1 MNQKGFTLIELVIV
15 IIIVAILAGFAVMY
29 YGRFIERMRIAEVDT
44 LAGTCLSAQ
53 ERTFLKFQHYT
64 PYWHQLDAAPL
75 PVRTPKDGNDYANG
89 KDNTVFYTR
98 GGVLTGI
105 PNPGFAVSFEQ
116 DGTDRWFMVARRVG
130 KGGYSYQLVRPFDSS
145 RTVCVPTWTNEQDV
159 AICMEYMGV
168 TETSELEANPMV
180 PKAGQT
186 P

>member
-44 LAGTCLSAQ
+44 LVGTCLSAQ

-180 PKAGQT
+180 PKVGQT

>member
-44 LAGTCLSAQ
+44 LVGTCLSAQ

>member
-44 LAGTCLSAQ
+44 LVGTCLSAQ

-98 GGVLTGI
+98 GGVLAGI

>member
-1 MNQKGFTLIELVIV
+1 MNQKGFTLIELVV
-15 IIIVAILAGFAVMY
+15 MIIIVAILAGFAVMY

-44 LAGTCLSAQ
+44 LVGTCLSAQ

-168 TETSELEANPMV
+168 TETSELETNPMV
-180 PKAGQT
+180 PKVGQT

>member
-44 LAGTCLSAQ
+44 LVGTCLSAQ

-116 DGTDRWFMVARRVG
+116 DGTDRWFMVAHRVG

-180 PKAGQT
+180 PKVGQT